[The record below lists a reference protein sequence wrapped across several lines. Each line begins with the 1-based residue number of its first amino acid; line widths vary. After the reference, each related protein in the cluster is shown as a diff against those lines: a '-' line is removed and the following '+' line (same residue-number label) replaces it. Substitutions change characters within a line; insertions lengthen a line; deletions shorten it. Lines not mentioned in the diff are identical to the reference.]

1 MKGSVIALIVLG
13 AVAALSVSVL
23 VGALR
28 SDGASSTAPE
38 DQEDRMTSIVVAARE
53 LAAGTIIDGDAVAT
67 QQIEAQDAPEGSV
80 RDPVQAVG
88 KVITTAM
95 VKGQVFLTTNFAS
108 EGSGLHLA
116 AALPQGMRAVAI
128 SLTAASAL
136 RGLLYPGC
144 IVDVLWTRSP
154 ARNERPV
161 SKLLLERV
169 NVLGIE
175 DQTIVSS
182 SDLKDAKPRSGRTRM
197 VTLMLNIA
205 QAKQLHAA
213 VRLGSISLVLRH
225 PLDNAEVVVIE
236 APDEQAKPDPELDA
250 DTFMTEVI
258 NGKSRVGVT
267 YINGQNGWRRQL

>member
-13 AVAALSVSVL
+13 TVAALSVSVL

-28 SDGASSTAPE
+28 SDGASSTARE
-38 DQEDRMTSIVVAARE
+38 DQEDRMTSIVVATRE
-53 LAAGTIIDGDAVAT
+53 LAAGTIIDSDAVAT
-67 QQIEAQDAPEGSV
+67 QQLEVQDAPEGSV
-80 RDPVQAVG
+80 KDPVQAVG
-88 KVITTAM
+88 KVISMAM

-144 IVDVLWTRSP
+144 FVDVLWTRSP
-154 ARNERPV
+154 SRNERPV

-175 DQTIVSS
+175 DRTIVSS

-213 VRLGSISLVLRH
+213 VRLGSIALVRRH
-225 PLDNAEVVVIE
+225 PLDNAEVGVIE
-236 APDEQAKPDPELDA
+236 APDEQAKPDPEPDG

>member
-1 MKGSVIALIVLG
+1 MKGSVIALVVLG

-38 DQEDRMTSIVVAARE
+38 DQEGRMTSIVVATRE
-53 LAAGTIIDGDAVAT
+53 LAAGTIIDSDAVAT
-67 QQIEAQDAPEGSV
+67 QQLKVQDAPEGSV
-80 RDPVQAVG
+80 RDPVLAVG
-88 KVITTAM
+88 KVISTAM

-116 AALPQGMRAVAI
+116 AALPRGMRAVAI

-144 IVDVLWTRSP
+144 FVDVLWTRSP
-154 ARNERPV
+154 SRNERPV

-213 VRLGSISLVLRH
+213 VRLGSIALVLRH

-250 DTFMTEVI
+250 GTFMTEVI

>member
-28 SDGASSTAPE
+28 SDGASSTAAE

-67 QQIEAQDAPEGSV
+67 QQLKVQDAPEGSM

-95 VKGQVFLTTNFAS
+95 VKGQVFLATNFAS

-116 AALPQGMRAVAI
+116 AALPRGMRAVAI

-144 IVDVLWTRSP
+144 KVDVLW
-154 ARNERPV
+154 ARNPGRNETPV

-175 DQTIVSS
+175 DRTIVSS
-182 SDLKDAKPRSGRTRM
+182 RDPKDAKPRSGRTRM

-213 VRLGSISLVLRH
+213 DRLGSISLVLRH
-225 PLDNAEVVVIE
+225 PLDNEVAVAIE
-236 APDEQAKPDPELDA
+236 ELDEQRGPDA
-250 DTFMTEVI
+250 DTFSTEVI
-258 NGKSRVGVT
+258 NGKSSVGVT
-267 YINGQNGWRRQL
+267 YVNGQNGWRRQL

>member
-13 AVAALSVSVL
+13 TVAALSVSVL

-28 SDGASSTAPE
+28 SGGAGSTASGDPKN
-38 DQEDRMTSIVVAARE
+38 RMTSIVVAAGD

-67 QQIEAQDAPEGSV
+67 QQLKVQDAPEGSL

-88 KVITTAM
+88 KVISTAM

-116 AALPQGMRAVAI
+116 AALPKGMRAVAI
-128 SLTAASAL
+128 SLTSASAL

-144 IVDVLWTRSP
+144 IVDVLWTPSAR
-154 ARNERPV
+154 RNERPV
-161 SKLLLERV
+161 STLLLERV

-182 SDLKDAKPRSGRTRM
+182 REHKDAKPRSGRSRM
-197 VTLMLNIA
+197 VTLMLSIG

-213 VRLGSISLVLRH
+213 TRQGAISLVLRH
-225 PLDNAEVVVIE
+225 PLDSTEAVAIEVL
-236 APDEQAKPDPELDA
+236 DEQPEPDA
-250 DTFMTEVI
+250 NTFSTEVI

-267 YINGQNGWRRQL
+267 YVDGQNGWRRQQ

>member
-13 AVAALSVSVL
+13 TVAALSVSVL

-28 SDGASSTAPE
+28 SGEASSTASE
-38 DQEDRMTSIVVAARE
+38 DQEDRMTSIVVAASE

-67 QQIEAQDAPEGSV
+67 QQLKVRDAPEGSM

-88 KVITTAM
+88 KVISTAM

-116 AALPQGMRAVAI
+116 AALPAGMRAVAI
-128 SLTAASAL
+128 SLTSAAAL

-144 IVDVLWTRSP
+144 IVDVLWTPSAR
-154 ARNERPV
+154 RNERLV

-175 DQTIVSS
+175 DRTIVSS
-182 SDLKDAKPRSGRTRM
+182 RDHEDAKPRSGRSRM
-197 VTLMLNIA
+197 VTLMLNIG

-213 VRLGSISLVLRH
+213 MGQGSISLVLRH
-225 PLDNAEVVVIE
+225 PLDNTVVAVIE
-236 APDEQAKPDPELDA
+236 VPDEQAKPDPEPDA
-250 DTFMTEVI
+250 DIFTTEVI
-258 NGKSRVGVT
+258 NGKSRMGVT

>member
-1 MKGSVIALIVLG
+1 MKGSVIALVVLG

-38 DQEDRMTSIVVAARE
+38 DQEGRMTSIVVATRE
-53 LAAGTIIDGDAVAT
+53 LAAGTIIDSDAVAT
-67 QQIEAQDAPEGSV
+67 QQLKVQDAPEGSV
-80 RDPVQAVG
+80 RDPVLAVG
-88 KVITTAM
+88 KVISTAM

-144 IVDVLWTRSP
+144 FVDVLWTRSP
-154 ARNERPV
+154 SRNERPV

-225 PLDNAEVVVIE
+225 PLDNAVAVAIEV
-236 APDEQAKPDPELDA
+236 PDEQRGPDA
-250 DTFMTEVI
+250 DTFSTEVI
-258 NGKSRVGVT
+258 NGKSSVGVT
-267 YINGQNGWRRQL
+267 YVNGENGWRRLQ